1 MKVIIDI
8 DNDQIIGIC
17 AMMGAKK
24 EEKETVKKYLAEHEE
39 MTLDQ
44 SMFEK
49 DDDLKAVPIA
59 IAAFVIAQ
67 IVEEMNV

>member
-8 DNDQIIGIC
+8 DNDQIIGTLV
-17 AMMGAKK
+17 MMGAKK

-49 DDDLKAVPIA
+49 DDDLKAVPLA
-59 IAAFVIAQ
+59 VAALVIAQ
-67 IVEEMNV
+67 IGEEMDV